1 MKLKLLP
8 LFALTAVFATLP
20 AFAGFSSYG
29 IPDSSEIR
37 GEIVSSWFEA
47 PAALIRGKNAETYDD
62 GAGHSF
68 QVRLDGL
75 SDSDPSYKIIVAP
88 KSVIPVRHI
97 GGGASERKGEDI
109 VYTEGTAGTWVLY
122 RDKRTD
128 KASKIRIYFNADPG
142 VYLELRNG
150 ENKTY
155 ADMVLYDCYMVRSVP
170 LGVRFKKLYTMSFD
184 EIQALTRKSLPWA
197 SVKVVPGQYH
207 PVLQMAAVIR
217 GCLPRIVYAHD
228 AAYNEEGKLYSLQLN
243 EPYDL
248 VEAAVRANPSLENV
262 RRTDPTLETV
272 FYADPSLE
280 AARRAIESDSG
291 LVLSSAGFV
300 KWVAD
305 GIVEP
310 ATGSYTN
317 LGNMVSPTVNYS
329 SLGKRGVISQ
339 TWNLSLTLDC
349 CRNLAVDALNARST
363 KRSYRYKMGASD
375 VTGVDVTVEPFIS
388 DIVDDGEL
396 RSVGYIKDTGYS
408 VIELKSLLYVL
419 AVTESQ
425 YIYFAAIKSGSKAGD
440 SVFNNCAVLMPFFD
454 DDGKFGCTVFEQGK
468 EYSLDAFIELHPD
481 SYIHLNRVK
490 SSDFFSPMYK

>member
-8 LFALTAVFATLP
+8 LFALTAVFAALP

-68 QVRLDGL
+68 QVRLDEL

-155 ADMVLYDCYMVRSVP
+155 ADMILYDCYMVRSVP
-170 LGVRFKKLYTMSFD
+170 IGVRFKKLYTMSFD

-197 SVKVVPGQYH
+197 SVRVVPGQYH

-217 GCLPRIVYAHD
+217 GCLPRIVCAHD
-228 AAYNEEGKLYSLQLN
+228 AAYNEAGELYSVQFN
-243 EPYDL
+243 EPFTISD
-248 VEAAVRANPSLENV
+248 EALAK
-262 RRTDPTLETV
+262 
-272 FYADPSLE
+272 DPSLAE
-280 AARRAIESDSG
+280 ARQAMASGSG
-291 LVLSSAGFV
+291 LVLSAQGFV

-317 LGNMVSPTVNYS
+317 LGNMVAPTVNYS

-375 VTGVDVTVEPFIS
+375 VTGVDVTVEPFVS

>member
-8 LFALTAVFATLP
+8 LFALTAVFAALP

-37 GEIVSSWFEA
+37 REISASWFEA
-47 PAALIRGKNAETYDD
+47 PVALVRGKNAETYDD

-68 QVRLDGL
+68 QVRLEGL
-75 SDSDPSYKIIVAP
+75 SDSDPFYRIIVAP

-97 GGGASERKGEDI
+97 GGGASERQGESV

-122 RDKRTD
+122 RDKKSD

-170 LGVRFKKLYTMSFD
+170 LGVRFKKLFTMSFD
-184 EIQALTRKSLPWA
+184 EIQALTKKSLPWA

-217 GCLPRIVYAHD
+217 SYLPRIVSAHD
-228 AAYNEEGKLYSLQLN
+228 AAYNEAGELYSVQLN
-243 EPYDL
+243 EPFTISDEA
-248 VEAAVRANPSLENV
+248 VEK
-262 RRTDPTLETV
+262 
-272 FYADPSLE
+272 DPSLRE
-280 AARRAIESDSG
+280 AQNAMASGSG
-291 LVLSSAGFV
+291 LVLSAPGFV

-310 ATGSYTN
+310 AVGSYTN
-317 LGNMVSPTVNYS
+317 LGNMVAPTVNYS
-329 SLGKRGVISQ
+329 SLGKKGVISQ

-363 KRSYRYKMGASD
+363 KQSYRYKMGASD
-375 VTGVDVTVEPFIS
+375 VTGVDVTVEPFVS
-388 DIVDDGEL
+388 DIVEGGEL

-408 VIELKSLLYVL
+408 VVELKSLLYVL

-440 SVFNNCAVLMPFFD
+440 SVFNNCAVLMPYFD
-454 DDGKFGCTVFEQGK
+454 DGGKFGCIVFEQGK
-468 EYSLDAFIELHPD
+468 EYTLDAFIELHPD

-490 SSDFFSPMYK
+490 SSDYFKPLFK

>member
-1 MKLKLLP
+1 M
-8 LFALTAVFATLP
+8 AVLAALP

-29 IPDSSEIR
+29 IPDSAEIR
-37 GEIVSSWFEA
+37 GEISSSWLEA
-47 PAALIRGKNAETYDD
+47 PSALIRGKNAETYDD
-62 GAGHSF
+62 GAGHVF
-68 QVRLDGL
+68 QVRMEGL
-75 SDSDPSYKIIVAP
+75 SESEPFYRIIVAP
-88 KSVIPVRHI
+88 KSVTNVDYIK
-97 GGGASERKGEDI
+97 GGSTQRLETA
-109 VYTEGTAGTWVLY
+109 VYREGTAGTWVLY
-122 RDKRTD
+122 RDKKND

-155 ADMVLYDCYMVRSVP
+155 ADMVLYNCCMVRSVP
-170 LGVRFKKLYTMSFD
+170 IGVRFKKLYTMTFD
-184 EIQALTRKSLPWA
+184 EIQSLTRKTLPWA

-217 GCLPRIVYAHD
+217 SYLPRIVNVHD
-228 AAYNEEGKLYSLQLN
+228 AAYNEEGKLYSVQLN
-243 EPYDL
+243 EPFDL
-248 VEAAVRANPSLENV
+248 SDDALAR
-262 RRTDPTLETV
+262 
-272 FYADPSLE
+272 DPSLE
-280 AARRAIESDSG
+280 EAKKADDSGSG
-291 LVLSSAGFV
+291 LVLSAQGFV

-317 LGNMVSPTVNYS
+317 LGNMVAPTVNYS
-329 SLGKRGVISQ
+329 SLGKKGVKSQ
-339 TWNLSLTLDC
+339 GWNFSLTLDC

-363 KRSYRYKMGASD
+363 KRSYRYKMGTSD
-375 VTGVDVTVEPFIS
+375 VTGVDVTVEPFVS

-408 VIELKSLLYVL
+408 MFELKSLLYVL

-440 SVFNNCAVLMPFFD
+440 SVFNNCAVLMPYFD
-454 DDGKFGCTVFEQGK
+454 DNGRFDCIAFEQGK
-468 EYSLDAFIELHPD
+468 EYTLDEFIQLHPD

-490 SSDFFSPMYK
+490 STDYFTPLFK

>member
-1 MKLKLLP
+1 M
-8 LFALTAVFATLP
+8 TAVFAALP

-68 QVRLDGL
+68 QVRLDEL

-170 LGVRFKKLYTMSFD
+170 IGVRFKKLYTMSFD

-197 SVKVVPGQYH
+197 SVRVVPGQYH

-217 GCLPRIVYAHD
+217 GCLPRIVCAHD
-228 AAYNEEGKLYSLQLN
+228 AAYNEAGELYSVQFN
-243 EPYDL
+243 EPFTISD
-248 VEAAVRANPSLENV
+248 EALAK
-262 RRTDPTLETV
+262 
-272 FYADPSLE
+272 DPSLAE
-280 AARRAIESDSG
+280 ARQAMASGSG
-291 LVLSSAGFV
+291 LVLSAQGFV

-317 LGNMVSPTVNYS
+317 LGNMVAPTVNYS

-375 VTGVDVTVEPFIS
+375 VTGVDVTVEPFVS

>member
-8 LFALTAVFATLP
+8 LFALTAVFAALP

-68 QVRLDGL
+68 QVRLDEL

-170 LGVRFKKLYTMSFD
+170 IGVRFKKLYTMSFD

-197 SVKVVPGQYH
+197 SVRVVPGQYH

-217 GCLPRIVYAHD
+217 GCLPRIVCAHD
-228 AAYNEEGKLYSLQLN
+228 AAYNEAGELYSVQFN
-243 EPYDL
+243 EPFTISD
-248 VEAAVRANPSLENV
+248 EALAK
-262 RRTDPTLETV
+262 
-272 FYADPSLE
+272 DPSLAE
-280 AARRAIESDSG
+280 ARQAMASGSG
-291 LVLSSAGFV
+291 LVLSAQGFV

-317 LGNMVSPTVNYS
+317 LGNMVAPTVNYS

-375 VTGVDVTVEPFIS
+375 VTGVDVTVEPFVS

>member
-8 LFALTAVFATLP
+8 LFALTAVFAALP

-68 QVRLDGL
+68 QVRLDEL

-170 LGVRFKKLYTMSFD
+170 IGVRFKKLYTMSFD

-197 SVKVVPGQYH
+197 SVRVVPGQYH

-217 GCLPRIVYAHD
+217 GCLPRIVRAHD
-228 AAYNEEGKLYSLQLN
+228 AAYNEAGELYSVQFN
-243 EPYDL
+243 EPFTISD
-248 VEAAVRANPSLENV
+248 EALAK
-262 RRTDPTLETV
+262 
-272 FYADPSLE
+272 DPSLAE
-280 AARRAIESDSG
+280 ARQAMASGSG
-291 LVLSSAGFV
+291 LVLSAQGFV

-317 LGNMVSPTVNYS
+317 LGNMVAPTVNYS

-375 VTGVDVTVEPFIS
+375 VTGVDVTVEPFVS

>member
-8 LFALTAVFATLP
+8 LFALTAVFVALP

-37 GEIVSSWFEA
+37 REIAASWLEA
-47 PAALIRGKNAETYDD
+47 PAALIRGKDAETYDD

-68 QVRLDGL
+68 QVRLEDEK
-75 SDSDPSYKIIVAP
+75 SFSKIIIAP
-88 KSVIPVRHI
+88 KSVMNVDYI
-97 GGGASERKGEDI
+97 KGDSTQRVETA
-109 VYTEGTAGTWVLY
+109 VYREGTAGTWVLY
-122 RDKRTD
+122 RDKKSD
-128 KASKIRIYFNADPG
+128 KAAKIRIYFNADPG

-155 ADMVLYDCYMVRSVP
+155 ADMVLYNCYMVRSVP

-217 GCLPRIVYAHD
+217 GYLPRIVNVHD
-228 AAYNEEGKLYSLQLN
+228 AAYNEEGNLYSVQLN
-243 EPYDL
+243 EPFDL
-248 VEAAVRANPSLENV
+248 SDDALVR
-262 RRTDPTLETV
+262 
-272 FYADPSLE
+272 DPSLE
-280 AARRAIESDSG
+280 AARLAVDSGSG
-291 LVLSSAGFV
+291 LVLSAPGFV

-305 GIVEP
+305 GIIEP
-310 ATGSYTN
+310 STGSYTK
-317 LGNMVSPTVNYS
+317 LGNMVAPTVNYS

-363 KRSYRYKMGASD
+363 KRSYKYKMGASD
-375 VTGVDVTVEPFIS
+375 VTGVDVTVEPFVS

-408 VIELKSLLYVL
+408 IAELKSLLYVL
-419 AVTESQ
+419 AITESQ

-440 SVFNNCAVLMPFFD
+440 SVFNNCAVLMPYFD
-454 DDGKFGCTVFEQGK
+454 DNGRFDCIVFEQGK
-468 EYSLDAFIELHPD
+468 EYTLDKFVELHPD

-490 SSDFFSPMYK
+490 SSDYFNPLYK